1 MKEIGQDTMIQSWSE
16 LTGNPEVSSL
26 IKGMDFRSKEV
37 RKEVFFRLYEFHTS
51 YGVQPGLVYLFLPSL
66 AENQSW
72 TIEQRLWAAFLEG
85 CTENPC
91 TVWAIMQFFPE
102 LPKDLSPFESWHR
115 DNWRLL
121 DYDIDTR
128 YNKGH
133 LVEQTQNYLETLN
146 GRTQEQMFHDDC
158 YSEDRKRW
166 FDNIFSIVT
175 GMYKFGRMTSWSYV
189 EFIKILSGYDY
200 EYSSFHM
207 EYLDGSKSQRNG
219 ALLVM
224 GRDDLDWWKEN
235 PSVKSHS
242 KEICDTAESKARQLT
257 EELKDRFKDKPW
269 AKSIGYE
276 TVESTLCCFK
286 NCFHGRR
293 YPNIYT
299 DMSYDRIKKAEK
311 LWDNKIDFSIFW
323 KIRKEKLPRNLL
335 LEYNEQDPGLCP
347 QKQEFFKKTGQL
359 PMMSVMDDVFY
370 SRWDDAFYSKR
381 RTLF

>member
-1 MKEIGQDTMIQSWSE
+1 MIQSWSE
-16 LTGNPEVSSL
+16 LTGNSEVSSL
-26 IKGMDFRSKEV
+26 TKGMDFRSKEV

-51 YGVQPGLVYLFLPSL
+51 YGIHPGLVYLFLPAL
-66 AENQSW
+66 AESQGW
-72 TIEQRLWAAFLEG
+72 TMEQRFWAAFLEG

-102 LPKDLSPFESWHR
+102 LPKDLTSFESWHR

-128 YNKGH
+128 YNKAR
-133 LVEQTQNYLETLN
+133 LVDQTKSYLDTLK

-158 YSEDRKRW
+158 YSEDKKKW
-166 FDNIFSIVT
+166 FDNISSTVT
-175 GMYKFGRMTSWSYV
+175 GMYRFGRMTSWSYI

-200 EYSSFHM
+200 EYSSFYM
-207 EYLDGSKSQRNG
+207 KDLLGSKSHRSG
-219 ALLVM
+219 TLLVM
-224 GRDDLDWWKEN
+224 GREDLEYWRGI
-235 PSVKSHS
+235 PSVKSQL
-242 KEICDTAESKARQLT
+242 KDIYKTTEAKARQLT

-299 DMSYDRIKKAEK
+299 DMSYDRIKKAER
-311 LWDNKIDFSIFW
+311 LWGNRVDFSIFW
-323 KIRKEKLPRNLL
+323 NIRKERLPKKLL
-335 LEYNEQDPGLCP
+335 LEYNPQDPGLCP
-347 QKQEFFKKTGQL
+347 RKQEFFKNTGEL
-359 PMMSVMDDVFY
+359 PMISVMDDVFY
-370 SRWDDAFYSKR
+370 SKWDKAFYESR